1 MSSLMI
7 RRMTCSFFCVGLS
20 LTCALMSGCGV
31 DKPVQIVAGTAS
43 GGGYQVVD
51 PSRLTS
57 STHQWCQVGNE
68 GLTLRFDKSM
78 VEISSGGDRLASEV
92 VSDVLSLGGDALNA
106 VADHPWA
113 PADLGVKAIS
123 ASWELVDENRKIRLY
138 DIEVDGDKFSGEI
151 ELPIM
156 EAGDF
161 HLDLGSQQY
170 IIRERN

>member
-7 RRMTCSFFCVGLS
+7 RRMTCSLFCVGL
-20 LTCALMSGCGV
+20 LLICASMSGCGV
-31 DKPVQIVAGTAS
+31 DKPVRI
-43 GGGYQVVD
+43 VD
-51 PSRLTS
+51 PNRLTS
-57 STHQWCQVGNE
+57 SAHQWCQVGNE
-68 GLTLRFDKSM
+68 DLTWRFDKSV

-138 DIEVDGDKFSGEI
+138 DIEVDGDEFSGEI

-156 EAGDF
+156 EAGDL
-161 HLDLGSQQY
+161 HLNLGSQQY
-170 IIRERN
+170 IIRKRN

>member
-7 RRMTCSFFCVGLS
+7 RRMTRSLFCVGLL
-20 LTCALMSGCGV
+20 LTCASMSGCDGE
-31 DKPVQIVAGTAS
+31 KPVRI
-43 GGGYQVVD
+43 VD
-51 PSRLTS
+51 PSRLSS

-68 GLTLRFDKSM
+68 DLTWRFDKSV

-123 ASWELVDENRKIRLY
+123 ASWELVGENRKIRLY
-138 DIEVDGDKFSGEI
+138 DMEVDGDEFSGEI

-156 EAGDF
+156 EAGDL

-170 IIRERN
+170 IIRKRN

>member
-7 RRMTCSFFCVGLS
+7 RRMARALFWVGLL
-20 LTCALMSGCGV
+20 LTCASMSGCDV
-31 DKPVQIVAGTAS
+31 EKPVRI
-43 GGGYQVVD
+43 VD
-51 PSRLTS
+51 PSRLSS

-68 GLTLRFDKSM
+68 DLTWRFDKSV
-78 VEISSGGDRLASEV
+78 VEISSGGDRLAPEV

-138 DIEVDGDKFSGEI
+138 DLEVDGDEFSGEI

-161 HLDLGSQQY
+161 HIDLGSQQY

>member
-7 RRMTCSFFCVGLS
+7 RRMTRSLFCVGLL
-20 LTCALMSGCGV
+20 LTCASMSGCDGE
-31 DKPVQIVAGTAS
+31 KPVRI
-43 GGGYQVVD
+43 VD
-51 PSRLTS
+51 PSRLSS

-68 GLTLRFDKSM
+68 DLTWRFDKSV

-106 VADHPWA
+106 LADHPWA

-138 DIEVDGDKFSGEI
+138 DMEVDGDEFSGEI

-156 EAGDF
+156 EAGDLY
-161 HLDLGSQQY
+161 LDLGSQQY
-170 IIRERN
+170 IIRKRN